1 MAFQIIIDGYNLIR
15 NFAPLARAE
24 KIDFSRGRET
34 LLDWLSSY
42 RQKTNQPILVVFDGA
57 GKGGLREERD
67 FHKGIKVLYSKT
79 GQTADEIIKRTV
91 AKERE
96 KALVVTSDFELG
108 TYCRTQK
115 AGWIRSQDFAQRVQ
129 TRMINLE
136 KGFPEDDDSEPH
148 GQKKK
153 GAALRLSKR
162 DRQDRRYWEKI

>member
-24 KIDFSRGRET
+24 KNDFTLGREA
-34 LLDWLSSY
+34 LLEWLSSY
-42 RQKTNQPILVVFDGA
+42 RRQTNQTIFVVFDGA
-57 GKGGLREERD
+57 GKGGLGEERD
-67 FHKGIKVLYSKT
+67 FYKGIKVLYSKM
-79 GQTADEIIKRTV
+79 GQTADEIIKRMV
-91 AKERE
+91 AKEKE

-108 TYCRTQK
+108 TYCRNQK

-129 TRMINLE
+129 NRMINHE
-136 KGFPEDDDSEPH
+136 KGQPEDDDPEPY

-162 DRQDRRYWEKI
+162 ARQDRRYWEKI